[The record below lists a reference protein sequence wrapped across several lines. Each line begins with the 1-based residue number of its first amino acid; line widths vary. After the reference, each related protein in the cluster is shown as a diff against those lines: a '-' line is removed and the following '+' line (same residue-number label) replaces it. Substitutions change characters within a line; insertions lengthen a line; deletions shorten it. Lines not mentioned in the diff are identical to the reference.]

1 MIDTLNFIVEIGM
14 FCVFIALIYCII
26 QIIDVIREERERLM
40 WHRRGGTPVRNN
52 DEDDEPSISA

>member
-14 FCVFIALIYCII
+14 FCVFIALIYCIT

-40 WHRRGGTPVRNN
+40 WHRRGGTPVRP
-52 DEDDEPSISA
+52 DESEDRDASA

>member
-14 FCVFIALIYCII
+14 FCVFIALIYCVT

-40 WHRRGGTPVRNN
+40 WHRQTKAPVLS
-52 DEDDEPSISA
+52 DEDDYNEPPKV

>member
-14 FCVFIALIYCII
+14 FCVFIALIYCVI

-40 WHRRGGTPVRNN
+40 WHRRGGTPVRP
-52 DEDDEPSISA
+52 DESEDRDASA

>member
-14 FCVFIALIYCII
+14 FCVFIALIYCIT

-40 WHRRGGTPVRNN
+40 WRRRGGTPVRP
-52 DEDDEPSISA
+52 DESEDRDASA